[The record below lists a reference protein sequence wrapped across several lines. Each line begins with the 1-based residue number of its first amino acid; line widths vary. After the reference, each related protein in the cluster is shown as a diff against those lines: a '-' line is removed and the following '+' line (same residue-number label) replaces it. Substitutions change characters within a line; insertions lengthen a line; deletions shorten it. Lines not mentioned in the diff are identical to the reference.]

1 MPLYRV
7 QLKQGRRTITNHI
20 EAKSVTDCVSFF
32 ETLTTMKVSE
42 VLEVK
47 YQSDTK
53 PPIDDYNYFA
63 LFKGIIKNNSNM
75 SKQIVLNNL
84 KLTKNENDVY
94 TACNTHLEI
103 GGLNVSACAC
113 SLFKRE

>member
-20 EAKSVTDCVSFF
+20 EAKSVSDAVQFF
-32 ETLTTMKVSE
+32 ESLTTMKVSE

-47 YQSDTK
+47 YQSDIK

-63 LFKGIIKNNSNM
+63 LFKAIIKNDNRM

-84 KLTKNENDVY
+84 KLTKNEQDVY
-94 TACNTHLEI
+94 QACKQHLEVANS
-103 GGLNVSACAC
+103 NVSAVAC